1 VIGVAQADATIW
13 VAIVG
18 GITTILAAIVGVQWK
33 VHTDNRRDHGDTAAK
48 VDRLLDHQSEIQRDV
63 QYIRADVTDIHGALT
78 ELRRVDS
85 DTNSRVTRL
94 ERKQTSGDDAA

>member
-1 VIGVAQADATIW
+1 MIAVAEADAAIW

-18 GITTILAAIVGVQWK
+18 GIATIVAAIIGVQWK
-33 VHTDNRRDHGDTAAK
+33 VHTDNRRDHGDTARK

-63 QYIRADVTDIHGALT
+63 QYIRADVTDIHGAIT
-78 ELRRVDS
+78 ELRRADT